1 MLPGLQSWPVGGTQ
15 RGLRSGVQASD
26 FKLPRRGTA
35 RPWPQRLCP
44 GRVPGGAGRQTW
56 KPTHTNSYLAT
67 LPVQAKH
74 RTQRRWER
82 CGPVWDPLSR
92 GCGLA
97 QAPSLCLHRPPPAHP
112 IPGTASIPQL
122 HPPGC
127 CSPAQRPHPSLL
139 VGPVPPPT
147 PRNPPQRGG
156 SQRVSWLQ
164 EALAALPE
172 TLCLHAALVHV
183 GRVLWSSHL
192 MLRVPARS
200 TRPGKAWAPG
210 RRWEEGEDG
219 GRREGRRGTP
229 FL

>member
-97 QAPSLCLHRPPPAHP
+97 QAPSLCLHRPPPARP
-112 IPGTASIPQL
+112 IPWHSEHPTA
-122 HPPGC
+122 
-127 CSPAQRPHPSLL
+127 
-139 VGPVPPPT
+139 T
-147 PRNPPQRGG
+147 P
-156 SQRVSWLQ
+156 SWL
-164 EALAALPE
+164 LLP
-172 TLCLHAALVHV
+172 
-183 GRVLWSSHL
+183 
-192 MLRVPARS
+192 
-200 TRPGKAWAPG
+200 RPKTSPISACGPSAPTH
-210 RRWEEGEDG
+210 
-219 GRREGRRGTP
+219 TP
-229 FL
+229 